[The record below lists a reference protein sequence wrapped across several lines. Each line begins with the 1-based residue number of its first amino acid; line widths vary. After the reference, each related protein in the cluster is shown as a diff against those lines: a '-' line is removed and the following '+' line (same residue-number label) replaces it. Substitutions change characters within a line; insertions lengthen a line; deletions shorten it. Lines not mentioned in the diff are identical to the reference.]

1 MKTFIGISFKLQA
14 IFLAAKF
21 FGDFSGLF
29 HMTIVETLIPLIL
42 CVSLIIAL
50 YIIFR
55 HIAKT
60 EPMAEDDFKEWLE
73 DLEQTLKD
81 IFGW

>member
-60 EPMAEDDFKEWLE
+60 EPMAEYDFKEWLE
-73 DLEQTLKD
+73 DLKQTLKD